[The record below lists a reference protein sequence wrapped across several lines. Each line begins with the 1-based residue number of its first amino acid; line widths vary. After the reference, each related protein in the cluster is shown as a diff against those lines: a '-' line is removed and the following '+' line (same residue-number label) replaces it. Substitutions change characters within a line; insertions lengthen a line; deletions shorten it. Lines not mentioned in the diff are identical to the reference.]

1 MYLLT
6 LKDRRDD
13 GAYAV
18 LNRYGEKVLFM
29 FEEEDDAERYA
40 MMLSSDENADLNV
53 IEIEDAL
60 AIRTCKMYNYKYAVI
75 TPNDIVVPPP
85 KNDNVSKDQM
95 EEFSVN
101 WRPVF
106 GNRFPKKCNEFDSLN
121 KWYREI
127 YSIGFSDFQFV

>member
-6 LKDRRDD
+6 LKHRQDD

-40 MMLSSDENADLNV
+40 MMLNDDEDASLNV
-53 IEIEDAL
+53 IEIEDKV
-60 AIRTCKMYNYKYAVI
+60 AIQTCKLYNYKYAVI

-85 KNDNVSKDQM
+85 KNDNVSKD
-95 EEFSVN
+95 
-101 WRPVF
+101 
-106 GNRFPKKCNEFDSLN
+106 
-121 KWYREI
+121 
-127 YSIGFSDFQFV
+127 

>member
-40 MMLSSDENADLNV
+40 MMIGDQEDNANLNV
-53 IEIEDAL
+53 VEIDDSL
-60 AIRTCKMYNYKYAVI
+60 AIMTCKRYNYKYAVI
-75 TPNDIVVPPP
+75 TPNDIVIPP
-85 KNDNVSKDQM
+85 KNDNVSK
-95 EEFSVN
+95 N
-101 WRPVF
+101 
-106 GNRFPKKCNEFDSLN
+106 
-121 KWYREI
+121 
-127 YSIGFSDFQFV
+127 

>member
-1 MYLLT
+1 MYLLS

-40 MMLSSDENADLNV
+40 MMLSSDEDADLNV

-60 AIRTCKMYNYKYAVI
+60 AIRTCKMYNYKYSII
-75 TPNDIVVPPP
+75 TPNDIVIPP
-85 KNDNVSKDQM
+85 K
-95 EEFSVN
+95 
-101 WRPVF
+101 
-106 GNRFPKKCNEFDSLN
+106 
-121 KWYREI
+121 
-127 YSIGFSDFQFV
+127 

>member
-6 LKDRRDD
+6 LKHKQDD

-40 MMLSSDENADLNV
+40 MMLDENEQRKLDV
-53 IEIEDAL
+53 IEIDDAL

-75 TPNDIVVPPP
+75 TPNDIVIPP
-85 KNDNVSKDQM
+85 KNDNISK
-95 EEFSVN
+95 N
-101 WRPVF
+101 
-106 GNRFPKKCNEFDSLN
+106 
-121 KWYREI
+121 
-127 YSIGFSDFQFV
+127 

>member
-1 MYLLT
+1 MYLLS

-40 MMLSSDENADLNV
+40 MMLSNDEDADLNV
-53 IEIEDAL
+53 IEIEDKV
-60 AIRTCKMYNYKYAVI
+60 AIQTCKLYNYKYAVI

-85 KNDNVSKDQM
+85 KNDNV
-95 EEFSVN
+95 
-101 WRPVF
+101 
-106 GNRFPKKCNEFDSLN
+106 
-121 KWYREI
+121 
-127 YSIGFSDFQFV
+127 

>member
-40 MMLSSDENADLNV
+40 MMLSSDEDADLNV

-75 TPNDIVVPPP
+75 RTI
-85 KNDNVSKDQM
+85 
-95 EEFSVN
+95 
-101 WRPVF
+101 
-106 GNRFPKKCNEFDSLN
+106 
-121 KWYREI
+121 
-127 YSIGFSDFQFV
+127 

>member
-40 MMLSSDENADLNV
+40 MMLSNDEDADLNV
-53 IEIEDAL
+53 IEIEDKV
-60 AIRTCKMYNYKYAVI
+60 AIQTCKLYNYKYAVI

-85 KNDNVSKDQM
+85 KNDNVSKD
-95 EEFSVN
+95 
-101 WRPVF
+101 
-106 GNRFPKKCNEFDSLN
+106 
-121 KWYREI
+121 
-127 YSIGFSDFQFV
+127 